1 MRGRQRLSRQRR
13 GRERAQRPRPTSS
26 DTRLSSAGQ
35 DRQITETMTRLTVR
49 KIFSDFAIFA
59 LSRLHIMA
67 DSLGYED
74 DFEEQS
80 EHPSELS
87 VDFFEETIE
96 SARIPPPP
104 LSPWIASL
112 IRLQGTSKL

>member
-1 MRGRQRLSRQRR
+1 MKKP
-13 GRERAQRPRPTSS
+13 PRV
-26 DTRLSSAGQ
+26 LG
-35 DRQITETMTRLTVR
+35 LVR
-49 KIFSDFAIFA
+49 KPQFSRAPVGKT
-59 LSRLHIMA
+59 MA

-96 SARIPPPP
+96 SARIPLCSPHGLPP
-104 LSPWIASL
+104 
-112 IRLQGTSKL
+112 